1 MDKNSKIY
9 IAGHHGLVGS
19 AIWNNLKQRGYNNL
33 VGRSHKELDLTDQQA
48 VKKFFD
54 EEKPDAV
61 VLAAAFVGGIMANS
75 LYRADF
81 IMQNMKM
88 QCNVIENAYKHGV
101 KKLLFLG
108 STCIYPKDAP
118 QPMKEDAL
126 LTSPL
131 EYTNEEYAI
140 AKIAGLKMCES
151 YNLQYGTN
159 YIAVMPTN
167 LYGPNDNFHLENS
180 HVMPAM
186 MRKIYLAKLIHEN
199 DWHSI
204 EVDMNK
210 RPINPTDKLRA
221 IIGEGNVDGN
231 NSHERILK
239 ALEFYGI
246 YDNKVVLWGT
256 GTPLRE
262 FLWSE
267 DMADASVH
275 VLLNVNFSDIIGIE
289 KYSSVFYGAKVDGA
303 VDRNNSEGRGGAIP
317 SLGEAYAAWKT
328 AMANRGLAR
337 AKREVLKK
345 IEAYDTSSAVNGFM
359 LNGAEVWLDFELRDR
374 VYQGNERLQR
384 IGRTDTALWLGNKCY
399 NLSIEQAQNIIS
411 HIEAYAKDCYNVT
424 AAHKKAVGELTSV
437 EEVLTYDYTKGYPA
451 KLTMTV

>member
-1 MDKNSKIY
+1 MLDKNSKIY
-9 IAGHHGLVGS
+9 VAGHNGLVGS
-19 AIWNNLKQRGYNNL
+19 AIWNNLLQRGYTNL
-33 VGRSHKELDLTDQQA
+33 VGRSHKELDLTDQVA

-54 EEKPDAV
+54 EEHPDAV

-81 IMQNMKM
+81 IMMNMKI
-88 QCNVIENAYKHGV
+88 QCNVISEAYAHGV

-108 STCIYPKDAP
+108 STCIYPKNAP
-118 QPMKEDAL
+118 QPMKEDCL

-186 MRKIYLAKLIHEN
+186 MRKIYLAKLIHDN
-199 DWHSI
+199 AWDKI
-204 EVDMNK
+204 AIDLNK
-210 RPINPTDKLRA
+210 RPV
-221 IIGEGNVDGN
+221 EGVNGSGLTVQGP
-231 NSHERILK
+231 ERQK
-239 ALEFYGI
+239 ALEILAKYGI

-289 KYSSVFYGAKVDGA
+289 KYSSVHYGASTDGA
-303 VDRNNSEGRGGAIP
+303 VDRNHSTGRGGAIP
-317 SLGEAYAAWKT
+317 KLGEIRNCHINVGTGKELT
-328 AMANRGLAR
+328 I
-337 AKREVLKK
+337 REL
-345 IEAYDTSSAVNGFM
+345 S
-359 LNGAEVWLDFELRDR
+359 EL
-374 VYQGNERLQR
+374 V
-384 IGRTDTALWLGNKCY
+384 
-399 NLSIEQAQNIIS
+399 
-411 HIEAYAKDCYNVT
+411 V
-424 AAHKKAVGELTSV
+424 KAVGFEGTIEFDTSKPDGTMRKLIDVSKLHSLGWAHKV
-437 EEVLTYDYTKGYPA
+437 EIEDGVQ
-451 KLTMTV
+451 KLFEWYRQSLQ